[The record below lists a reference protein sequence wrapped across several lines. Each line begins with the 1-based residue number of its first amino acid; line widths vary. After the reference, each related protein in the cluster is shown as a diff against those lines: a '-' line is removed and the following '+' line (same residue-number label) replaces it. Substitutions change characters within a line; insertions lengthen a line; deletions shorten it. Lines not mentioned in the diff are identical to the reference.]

1 MIHPFRRPALTWPR
15 GVRPADQRGRKAG
28 ARDPQPSDRGGP
40 LRMAPWLALGVML
53 ALWPRPAHGDSAT
66 AAAALEPGRGRKAR
80 GPNEIP
86 ARGWKDVLWR
96 TYREFTQDQIQM
108 VAGSVA
114 FSAIMALFPAMAAF
128 VSLYGMFADVGAAR
142 EHLAILA
149 GFIPADALTFIGDQ
163 MVRIAEQ
170 KQASLSLTF
179 AISLLLSI
187 WSANAG
193 MKALFNGLNI
203 AYDEQEKRNFLQLN
217 LITLVFTLGAV
228 AFMALSAGCVIVLPF
243 VLQFF
248 WLDAQ
253 STILAQARWPVMAV
267 GAMVALS
274 IAYRYGPSRER
285 ARWRWVTWG
294 GAFAALLWL
303 GGSLLFSFYIS
314 HFANYNATYGSLGA
328 IFGLFTWIWLS
339 SVIVLLG
346 AELNSEIEHQT
357 AIDTT
362 TGPALPLGLRGA
374 AMADTIGRS
383 KDGGPLAYL
392 PLFVGRWLG
401 RPQAAPPPPHSQS
414 DVREKLRRPITK
426 GAGA

>member
-1 MIHPFRRPALTWPR
+1 MFRAPKWPALPR
-15 GVRPADQRGRKAG
+15 RLHTKPLSRSESKARQRAARKADHKG
-28 ARDPQPSDRGGP
+28 H
-40 LRMAPWLALGVML
+40 LHMAPWLALGVML
-53 ALWPRPAHGDSAT
+53 AMWPKPAQGDALP
-66 AAAALEPGRGRKAR
+66 AAALEPGRGRKAR
-80 GPNEIP
+80 GPGEIP

-163 MVRIAEQ
+163 MVRIAQ
-170 KQASLSLTF
+170 QRQASLSLTF
-179 AISLLLSI
+179 AVSLLLSI

-203 AYDEQEKRNFLQLN
+203 AYDEREKRNFLQLN
-217 LITLVFTLGAV
+217 LITLGFTLGAV
-228 AFMALSAGCVIVLPF
+228 AFMVVAAATVIVLPIVF
-243 VLQFF
+243 QFF

-267 GAMVALS
+267 VTMIALS
-274 IAYRYGPSRER
+274 VAYRYGPSRER

-294 GAFAALLWL
+294 GAFAAVLWL
-303 GGSLLFSFYIS
+303 AGSLLFSFYLANFS
-314 HFANYNATYGSLGA
+314 NYNATYGSLGA

-357 AIDTT
+357 AIDST
-362 TGPALPLGLRGA
+362 TGAPLPLGLRGA
-374 AMADTIGRS
+374 SMADSVGRS
-383 KDGGPLAYL
+383 KDGGLWAYL
-392 PLFVGRWLG
+392 PAFVSRWTGRAHEAE
-401 RPQAAPPPPHSQS
+401 PEPHPQS
-414 DVREKLRRPITK
+414 DFRHKLRRL
-426 GAGA
+426 